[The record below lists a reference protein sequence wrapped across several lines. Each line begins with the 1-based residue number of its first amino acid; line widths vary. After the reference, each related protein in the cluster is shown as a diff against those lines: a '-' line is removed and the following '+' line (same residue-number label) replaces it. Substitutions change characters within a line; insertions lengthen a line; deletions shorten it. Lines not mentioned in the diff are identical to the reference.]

1 MVLLADPPSITLD
14 NCSRAA
20 AEDKTMAMVL
30 SIFVQPYTLPTYT
43 AARTSSHGMLPYP
56 DPTTGEHHQMQS
68 IPSIPRLIAIRAIIC
83 IAILGF
89 AAAVLL
95 LLASTKPKPTPA
107 DPSAN
112 TRHVSV
118 FAAHPVPVQ
127 RQWRGFATVEAM
139 DKANVLT
146 RVSASV
152 HFLPTDIVKGKPV
165 SAGQLIVQLD
175 DSDFIR
181 QVQIATE
188 QLAELDAQLTQV
200 QIDQESL
207 SKRNELDKEN
217 VGISQAE
224 LNRVEGLFA
233 KGAATQSDYDQAQR
247 NIITAQRAL
256 LSTERQLA
264 SLGPSRRQLQARR
277 AGQESSVQLAK
288 LNQSRCRIIS
298 PLDGVLESVQIE
310 FGENLR
316 IGEQVA
322 RVVNLK
328 RMEAA
333 LRLPASA
340 RPYIS
345 VGDHVALTTANHGQ
359 FTWVGRADR
368 IAPTD
373 DPATRTTAVYVE
385 IEQDTRN
392 TQILIPGVFVEG
404 TITANTSQK
413 RSVVPRQ
420 SIKNDRI
427 LIVQDGKITSQR
439 VSIDFLLQQ
448 SLPQIG
454 LPHQYWA
461 VLHESLTPGTL
472 VVVVP
477 TQSLLDGQSVKPII
491 SQNAVKTPSK

>member
-1 MVLLADPPSITLD
+1 M
-14 NCSRAA
+14 
-20 AEDKTMAMVL
+20 
-30 SIFVQPYTLPTYT
+30 QP
-43 AARTSSHGMLPYP
+43 
-56 DPTTGEHHQMQS
+56 

-83 IAILGF
+83 IAILGV
-89 AAAVLL
+89 AATVLL
-95 LLASTKPKPTPA
+95 LLASTKPKPKPTN
-107 DPSAN
+107 PSAN
-112 TRHVSV
+112 TRSVSV

-139 DKANVLT
+139 DKANVPT

-152 HFLPTDIVKGKPV
+152 HFLPTDIVEGKPV
-165 SAGQLIVQLD
+165 FAGQLIAQLD

-181 QVQIATE
+181 QVQIAIE
-188 QLAELDAQLTQV
+188 QLAELDAQLTQI

-207 SKRNELDKEN
+207 SKRNQLDKEN

-224 LNRVEGLFA
+224 LNRVEELFT

-247 NIITAQRAL
+247 NVITAQRTL
-256 LSTERQLA
+256 VSTEQQLA

-277 AGQESSVQLAK
+277 TGQESSVQLAK
-288 LNQSRCRIIS
+288 LNQSRCRITS

-310 FGENLR
+310 LGENLR
-316 IGEQVA
+316 AGDQVA

-345 VGDHVALTTANHGQ
+345 EGDHITLTTANHRQ
-359 FTWVGRADR
+359 FTWVGRAAR

-385 IEQDTRN
+385 IEQDARN

-404 TITANTSQK
+404 TITANASQK

-427 LIVQDGKITSQR
+427 LIAKDGKITSQQ

-448 SLPQIG
+448 SFPQIG
-454 LPHQYWA
+454 LPHQHWA
-461 VLHESLTPGTL
+461 VLHESLASGTL

-477 TQSLLDGQSVKPII
+477 SQSLLDGQSVKPIMG
-491 SQNAVKTPSK
+491 QNVVQTPTK